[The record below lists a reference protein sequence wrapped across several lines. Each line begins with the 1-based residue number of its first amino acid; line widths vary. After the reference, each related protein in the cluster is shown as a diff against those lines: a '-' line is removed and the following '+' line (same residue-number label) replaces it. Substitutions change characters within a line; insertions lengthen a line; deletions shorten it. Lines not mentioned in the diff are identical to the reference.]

1 MAKTNTLKRV
11 QAASNPYMGLSVADM
26 KRKYDTEIRGKKLS
40 AKDLSVIANQMQAA
54 KKASLKSK
62 PTASK
67 PAPKTTSSTPKN
79 KPAATIKSQ
88 ASDKAVEG
96 GSQKNRQP
104 KQSKPPSRHR
114 GGRRA
119 RVSPSAAKRRE
130 QLKSG
135 ARRVSEAARRN
146 NPNPSSMAMGP
157 AKNPQKGHTYKKPFG
172 RVMVFNGTKYVPK

>member
-11 QAASNPYMGLSVADM
+11 QAASNPYMGMSVADM

-40 AKDLSVIANQMQAA
+40 AKQLSVIANQMQAA
-54 KKASLKSK
+54 KKAGLKSK
-62 PTASK
+62 PKASK
-67 PAPKTTSSTPKN
+67 PAPNTTSSTPKT
-79 KPAATIKSQ
+79 KPAATTKSQ
-88 ASDKAVEG
+88 ASDEAVEG
-96 GSQKNRQP
+96 GYTISKKNRQP
-104 KQSKPPSRHR
+104 KSSTRHR

-130 QLKSG
+130 RLKAG
-135 ARRVSEAARRN
+135 ARRVSEAARRQ